1 MTRAARATVLILA
14 LVPSGT
20 FAAEPHPLRYDL
32 RTDGAIA
39 AATATAWLAS
49 ELAKPVLG
57 PSECRV
63 CEPNALD
70 AGARDLL
77 VWSHPGRA
85 RRTSDMLAFGLLP
98 GSIIAHQLLAA
109 RAGGDLEAGLVDV
122 LLVTEATAIA
132 LDLNQIVKYSAG
144 RERPFLHYR
153 NYPDDRAPSPDDN
166 LSFYS
171 GHTTLAFSL
180 ATAAGTIS
188 TLRGYRSAP
197 WVWGIGMTAASTIG
211 YLRIAGDMH
220 YLTDVLTGA
229 ALGAAIGFAVPW
241 FAHGRDDGA
250 VGGAGTTIVPVP
262 LGFVGVF

>member
-1 MTRAARATVLILA
+1 MTRAARAAVLLLA
-14 LVPSGT
+14 LAPSGVV
-20 FAAEPHPLRYDL
+20 AAEPHPLRYDL
-32 RTDGAIA
+32 RRDGVIA

-57 PSECRV
+57 PSACRV

-77 VWSHPGRA
+77 VWDRPGRA
-85 RRTSDMLAFGLLP
+85 RHTSDILAFGVLP
-98 GSIIAHQLLAA
+98 GGIIAHQLLAA
-109 RAGGDLEAGLVDV
+109 RAGGDVEDGLVDM
-122 LLVTEATAIA
+122 LLVVEATAIA
-132 LDLNQIVKYSAG
+132 LDLNQLVKYSAG
-144 RERPFLHYR
+144 RERPFLHYGNAEGR
-153 NYPDDRAPSPDDN
+153 PSSPDDN

-180 ATAAGTIS
+180 ATAAGTVS

-197 WVWGIGMTAASTIG
+197 WVWGVGMTAASTIG
-211 YLRIAGDMH
+211 YLRMAGDMH

-229 ALGAAIGFAVPW
+229 ALGAAIGFAVPY
-241 FAHGRDDGA
+241 FAHGRDDGGGGDTGSA
-250 VGGAGTTIVPVP
+250 VVPVP